1 MPFRKCLDSST
12 FGAIQSLTTLC
23 TERRLSQTRALL
35 IYLIVIGTLIVLQD
49 CTPILKRLE
58 KVKFDP
64 RFLEKLA
71 SFQGNKEYID
81 KKKKK
86 KRCPSFKHSK
96 GHANFS

>member
-1 MPFRKCLDSST
+1 L
-12 FGAIQSLTTLC
+12 L
-23 TERRLSQTRALL
+23 ETRALL

-81 KKKKK
+81 KRAMHVESVRAWDGNSLIKSNYSDLHQAHNLSPPRSHHK
-86 KRCPSFKHSK
+86 
-96 GHANFS
+96 